1 MSTTPALRLCPS
13 PDADNHARAAE
24 LADEMATMMLRD
36 RLTLV
41 ERVTQGRIVFTTGFG
56 LEGQVL
62 AHALSATG
70 SSSEWTTIDT
80 GRLFPETLDVWAA
93 TEARFGRT
101 IRGVAPGAAAVEAL
115 VARDGAHGFRQ
126 SVEAREACCE
136 VRKVEPLGRVL
147 EGAAAWIT
155 GLRAGQSESRGET
168 RLAAWD
174 AAKQVFKFAPL
185 ADWSAEQV
193 AAYVAMYQ
201 LPYNTLHD
209 RGFPSIGCAPCTRA
223 VKVGESERAGRW
235 WWEASDKECG
245 LHRRVAA

>member
-1 MSTTPALRLCPS
+1 MSTAALRLCPS
-13 PDADNHARAAE
+13 TDSDSRARARE
-24 LADEMATMMLRD
+24 LAAEMATMTLRD
-36 RLTLV
+36 RLTLI
-41 ERVTQGRIVFTTGFG
+41 ERATQGRIVFTTGFG

-62 AHALSATG
+62 AHALSAIG
-70 SSSEWTTIDT
+70 SSAEWTTIDT

-93 TEARFGRT
+93 TEARFGRM

-115 VARDGAHGFRQ
+115 TARDGAHGFRA

-136 VRKVEPLGRVL
+136 VRKVEPLGRIL

-155 GLRAGQSESRGET
+155 GLRAGQSEARGET
-168 RLAAWD
+168 LLAAWD
-174 AAKQVFKFAPL
+174 AQKAVFKFAPL
-185 ADWSAEQV
+185 ADWSADQV
-193 AAYVAMYQ
+193 SAYVAMHQ
-201 LPYNTLHD
+201 LPYNALHD

-223 VKVGESERAGRW
+223 VRVGESERAGRW